1 MKKLSIMIILFMTPL
16 LILSGCST
24 QSGTASTDTNES
36 VVLASSTV
44 EKNYALK
51 DLKKCSLAID
61 GMWCASCST
70 GIEYALK
77 ESEGVVD
84 ARIDLVGDQKGIGQ
98 VIYDPNLISPE
109 DIVNIA
115 KPFEAVVLND
125 EPATSLQLQ

>member
-1 MKKLSIMIILFMTPL
+1 MYMNIPLTANPMKKLPIIIMLFMTPF

-36 VVLASSTV
+36 AILASSPV

-61 GMWCASCST
+61 GMWCPSCST

-84 ARIDLVGDQKGIGQ
+84 ARIDLAGDQKL
-98 VIYDPNLISPE
+98 DERLIVGPM
-109 DIVNIA
+109 VR
-115 KPFEAVVLND
+115 LR
-125 EPATSLQLQ
+125 Q